1 MKITDFPDF
10 MLKLGRPLGWTE
22 EFRGNFEIQ
31 DEFLEELNIPT
42 YNNFQDF
49 HFFDVIQGLIKV
61 YIINHEMKRRSAGV
75 GTEDSFHTDSSME
88 EEEEDE
94 KQEDLKVD
102 AQNP

>member
-49 HFFDVIQGLIKV
+49 HFYDVI
-61 YIINHEMKRRSAGV
+61 
-75 GTEDSFHTDSSME
+75 
-88 EEEEDE
+88 
-94 KQEDLKVD
+94 
-102 AQNP
+102 